1 MVVDLLKEARYVRYM
16 KNSKRWIGTD
26 SQSAHGIM
34 GSNQNT
40 IYLLEGKSCP
50 CQDKMEAV
58 QVIQID
64 EAEYELLSTN
74 LKMYS
79 KENENLKKEIT
90 ELKEQ
95 LNEQNKLLQ
104 LILQKL

>member
-1 MVVDLLKEARYVRYM
+1 
-16 KNSKRWIGTD
+16 
-26 SQSAHGIM
+26 
-34 GSNQNT
+34 
-40 IYLLEGKSCP
+40 
-50 CQDKMEAV
+50 MEAV

-95 LNEQNKLLQ
+95 LNEQNKLL
-104 LILQKL
+104 